1 MLEHGKGGT
10 VIERENL
17 RAIEEEDHALRPRS
31 FADFVGQR
39 SVVAN
44 LRDYIQAARARN
56 EPIDHV
62 LLSGMPGL
70 GKTTLAHLIAAELE
84 TEIQVTSGPV
94 LERAGDLAGILT
106 AQQRG
111 AIVFIDEIHR
121 MSRTVE
127 EYLYS
132 AMEDFKLDIV
142 IDQGPAA
149 RSVRLDIERITLI
162 GATTREG
169 LLSGP
174 MRARFGVME
183 RLEPY
188 AWADLCVIL
197 KRSAGLLDV
206 ELTDEAAE
214 AMARRSRGTPRVANR
229 FLRRIRDFA
238 EVAGTRK
245 IDPAICEEGLS
256 RLGVDRH
263 GLGALDRKVL
273 QFLARQGGG
282 PVGLKTIAVAVGEE
296 PHTLED
302 VYEPFLIREG
312 FLAKTPRGRRLTEA
326 AFEYLGEPVPRG
338 WLEGGNGQDLL
349 F

>member
-296 PHTLED
+296 SHTLED

-338 WLEGGNGQDLL
+338 WLEGANGQDLL

>member
-338 WLEGGNGQDLL
+338 WLEGSNGQDLL